1 MSPSAEPS
9 HPAASGEDSGD
20 VTSVTNAP
28 TQVRAALRKP
38 SMFKTSTVV
47 QLPGADC
54 TVQNC
59 IYLISCLKCS
69 VQYVGKC
76 SSGKHGDR
84 QLKHRISEHRG
95 TIVNEKID
103 KAVGEHFN
111 SRGHQ
116 LSDFSYVVLEVVN
129 NPDPEYLKEREALYI
144 RKFDTKRNGLNKSY

>member
-1 MSPSAEPS
+1 M
-9 HPAASGEDSGD
+9 
-20 VTSVTNAP
+20 
-28 TQVRAALRKP
+28 
-38 SMFKTSTVV
+38 
-47 QLPGADC
+47 
-54 TVQNC
+54 QNC
-59 IYLISCLKCS
+59 IYLVSCLKCS

-95 TIVNEKID
+95 TIVNEKVD

-116 LSDFSYVVLEVVN
+116 LSDFSYTVLEVVT

-144 RKFDTKRNGLNKSY
+144 RKFDIKRNGLNKSY

>member
-1 MSPSAEPS
+1 MLSDAFHDYCE
-9 HPAASGEDSGD
+9 A
-20 VTSVTNAP
+20 
-28 TQVRAALRKP
+28 
-38 SMFKTSTVV
+38 FKTSTVV

-59 IYLISCLKCS
+59 IYLVSCLKCS

-95 TIVNEKID
+95 TIVNEKVD

-116 LSDFSYVVLEVVN
+116 LSDL
-129 NPDPEYLKEREALYI
+129 AILYWRLLPI
-144 RKFDTKRNGLNKSY
+144 LIQNI